1 MFSERGIRP
10 CRGLIL
16 FKAGAASWAAAL
28 AGQARQAVRFDRAQL
43 SAAAG
48 LRAALT
54 VVAPLVVNLAINHL
68 LQGLAVAIGALIMG
82 AVSLSGGA
90 GRHAT
95 AGLRRRVRARV
106 CRRHH

>member
-16 FKAGAASWAAAL
+16 FKAGAASWAALAAL

-54 VVAPLVVNLAINHL
+54 VVAPLVVSLAINHL
-68 LQGLAVAIGALIMG
+68 LD
-82 AVSLSGGA
+82 SLQNKTPSYA
-90 GRHAT
+90 AT
-95 AGLRRRVRARV
+95 GNTVW
-106 CRRHH
+106 H